1 MSPCIDSAFMLF
13 ILLSIVVLDV
23 LAEVKREAGRGNQHC
38 GPVAFGIDGMVALG
52 IRKAPRGQEGV
63 GLVEVIHVHADERHV
78 LRPAVDLGDVN
89 VEAVFVLH
97 ANAVEVLLTGVCLDV
112 VPPFKAQRLEQFDDG
127 LRVPGN
133 DKRVEACDLHS
144 DFSFQNGYIN
154 AGIRGYIFK
163 MSVCPAFLSAQIRKT
178 VSRQVILP
186 EPVSFGFSFFS
197 PFLSST
203 RKIRI
208 RRRSPTK

>member
-1 MSPCIDSAFMLF
+1 MI
-13 ILLSIVVLDV
+13 LDV
-23 LAEVKREAGRGNQHC
+23 LAEIKREAGRGDQHR
-38 GPVAFGIDGMVALG
+38 GPVAFGIDGMVALR
-52 IRKAPRGQEGV
+52 IAKAPRGQEGV

-133 DKRVEACDLHS
+133 DKRVESRDLHS
-144 DFSFQNGYIN
+144 SFSFSDGYVYK
-154 AGIRGYIFK
+154 RGYPRIYLQNVS
-163 MSVCPAFLSAQIRKT
+163 MSSLSI
-178 VSRQVILP
+178 
-186 EPVSFGFSFFS
+186 
-197 PFLSST
+197 SSNT
-203 RKIRI
+203 ENSIAT
-208 RRRSPTK
+208 SNPT